1 MIMATVLIY
10 GTMTCPYCMS
20 AKQLLQAKG
29 IEYQEILVDKEPAKK
44 AEMLAISNGRRTVP
58 QIFINGKHVG
68 GFDDLEKL
76 QSSGQLDKL
85 LQD

>member
-1 MIMATVLIY
+1 MATVLIY